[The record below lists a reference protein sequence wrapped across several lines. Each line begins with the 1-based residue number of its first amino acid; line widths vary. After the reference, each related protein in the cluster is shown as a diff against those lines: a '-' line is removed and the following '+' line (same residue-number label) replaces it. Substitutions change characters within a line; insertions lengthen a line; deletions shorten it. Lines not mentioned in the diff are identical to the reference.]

1 MTEAAPARRTRV
13 LVVSALQIHPPRSGG
28 NLRSLA
34 LGNTLAR
41 HGFEVF
47 VYSLVGRK
55 ADYLARRPSAAQAWP
70 GSVEEHVDRGA
81 LGFAA
86 QYGSYALD
94 LPPLW
99 IPAFLRAAA
108 ASPGERL
115 VPRELRRRLAWSDVV
130 VADFPFVHP
139 VFGAPSARGRL
150 RVLSTHN
157 VEHHLLRGANGWLSR
172 LLRERVMRVEH
183 DAAEASDLLVACSES
198 DKAYFDENTRARRCL
213 VVPNGVDAA
222 RFAALAGQ
230 RAAAR
235 RDLGVPDDVRVFLF
249 TGSKWGPN
257 REAFEYLKAFAA
269 SHRDLL
275 QTHGILILVVG
286 SVAAEAL
293 SFPGFRATGA
303 VEQVE
308 RYFAAAD
315 AALNPI
321 TSGAG
326 TNVKMAEFLA
336 ARLPILTTAF
346 GARGLRLDDGRSG
359 FLFERDGL
367 AAPLLQLRRLFAED
381 PARLHGIAAAAYAEN
396 QAAVDM
402 DVCARPLVEA
412 LRAHRPAPEAV
423 QS

>member
-1 MTEAAPARRTRV
+1 MTAAPARRTRV
-13 LVVSALQIHPPRSGG
+13 LIVSALQIHPPRSGG

-34 LGNTLAR
+34 LGSALAR

-47 VYSLVGRK
+47 VHSLVGRK
-55 ADYLARRPSAAQAWP
+55 ADYLERRRSAAQVWP
-70 GSVEEHVDRGA
+70 TGVGEHVDRGVC
-81 LGFAA
+81 GFVA
-86 QYGSYALD
+86 QYGSYALG

-99 IPAFLRAAA
+99 IPAFLSAAA
-108 ASPGERL
+108 ASRGERL
-115 VPRELRRRLAWSDVV
+115 MPRALRARLAWSDVV

-139 VFGAPSARGRL
+139 AFQTPSARGRL

-157 VEHHLLRGANGWLSR
+157 VEHHLLHGATGWLGR
-172 LLRERVMRVEH
+172 LLRERVRRVEH
-183 DAAEASDLLVACSES
+183 AAADASDVLVACSES
-198 DKAYFDENTRARRCL
+198 DKAYFEQNTKASLCL
-213 VVPNGVDAA
+213 VVPNGIDTG
-222 RFAALAGQ
+222 RFAALADQ
-230 RAAAR
+230 RSPAR

-257 REAFEYLKAFAA
+257 REAFEYLKAFAV
-269 SHRDLL
+269 SQGELL
-275 QTHGILILVVG
+275 QAHRILILVVG
-286 SVAAEAL
+286 SVAAEPQSL
-293 SFPGFRATGA
+293 PGFRATGA
-303 VEQVE
+303 VDHVE

-346 GARGLRLDDGRSG
+346 GARGLRIDDGRSG

-367 AAPLLQLRRLFAED
+367 AAPLLRLRRMFAEE
-381 PARLHGIAAAAYAEN
+381 PARLHRIAALAYAEN

-402 DVCARPLVEA
+402 DTCVRPLVEA
-412 LRAHRPAPEAV
+412 LRARRPAPDAV
-423 QS
+423 QA